1 MLLRGFLGAAAR
13 FSLGFAVILV
23 ATGLLGFNFVIDFG
37 KSKGEGT
44 FLHLDLE
51 EADVDALL

>member
-1 MLLRGFLGAAAR
+1 MAAAR

-37 KSKGEGT
+37 KSKVEGT

>member
-1 MLLRGFLGAAAR
+1 MAAAR

-37 KSKGEGT
+37 KSKGEDT